1 MKKFWYFGSP
11 SDTYQLTYEF
21 QVGPNLEDIDGT
33 FLVAQ
38 WGGTFKRFESKT
50 EREAWKQY
58 GYGKMIK
65 IPFLGY
71 VVLWVWKAG

>member
-38 WGGTFKRFESKT
+38 WGCSFKRFESKT